1 MPIWVKVLPLSLSL
15 PMNST
20 VSQLQKDLGFLA
32 IFAASNMKYGVN
44 PQPGAKQVE
53 VDEQVRALNE
63 QSSSD
68 EVGDIEKDIT
78 ETNVYIIDYDLGEI
92 NSDIGSL

>member
-1 MPIWVKVLPLSLSL
+1 VQNKMANGKKGFSMMFMVIIAAVVI
-15 PMNST
+15 
-20 VSQLQKDLGFLA
+20 LGLLA

-78 ETNVYIIDYDLGEI
+78 ETNVDIIDYDLGEI